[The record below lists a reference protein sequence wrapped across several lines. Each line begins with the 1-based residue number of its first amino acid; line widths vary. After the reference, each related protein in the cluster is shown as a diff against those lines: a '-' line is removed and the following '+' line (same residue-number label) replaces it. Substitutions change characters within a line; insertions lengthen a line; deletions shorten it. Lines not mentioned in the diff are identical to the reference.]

1 MEGLMFDPK
10 TLQLVTL
17 AALFALIYAG
27 RLSKGSPKETSQG
40 LAFPLKPLVLWSRA
54 LVLPV
59 YFALLV
65 WPLWKSHQHIPFW
78 LPLMFLGL
86 LGLVLFQMPG
96 TIAFTPMGLT
106 QRFWLRKD
114 KSMRYDEIMST
125 QVIGAGRMTR
135 VLGDNRVSITHT
147 WNHSG
152 SDQFRKE
159 LERRTGKRV
168 IR

>member
-1 MEGLMFDPK
+1 MFDPK
-10 TLQLVTL
+10 NLQLLTL

-27 RLSKGSPKETSQG
+27 RLSKGSPKETAEG

-59 YFALLV
+59 YFALIL
-65 WPLWKSHQHIPFW
+65 WPLWKSHHHVPLW
-78 LPLMFLGL
+78 LPLMFL
-86 LGLVLFQMPG
+86 VLFLLVIWQMPG
-96 TIAFTPMGLT
+96 TIVFTPTGLV
-106 QRFWLRKD
+106 QRFWLRKE
-114 KSMRYDEIMST
+114 KAMRYDEIMSA
-125 QVIGAGRMTR
+125 QVVGAGKMTR

-152 SDQFRKE
+152 QAEFIKE
-159 LERRTGKRV
+159 LEQRSGRRA